1 MSKRKFFSLGEKV
14 KIVNYA
20 EKNPHLSSRKLAEE
34 YCCGSTCI
42 QTLIKQKDV
51 ILTDWKCHENS
62 FFQKKERSK
71 EFQDVTN
78 GISSNTFF
86 KSYESRRLTECIK
99 IECYRIFTASN
110 GWLGK

>member
-1 MSKRKFFSLGEKV
+1 MSKREFFLLGEKV

-51 ILTDWKCHENS
+51 ILTD
-62 FFQKKERSK
+62 
-71 EFQDVTN
+71 
-78 GISSNTFF
+78 
-86 KSYESRRLTECIK
+86 
-99 IECYRIFTASN
+99 
-110 GWLGK
+110 